1 MAKYGKEVA
10 KPENPVK
17 TGYTF
22 AGWYE
27 DEALTKKY
35 EIPDTMPNEDRI
47 VYAKW
52 EASDMTYSVADYV
65 EGTDGVYSLA
75 SIRTETAKT
84 DDTVTVQPSERSGFI
99 TPPVLSYV
107 VQADGSTRFNY
118 YYARNKYNVK
128 FVSEGETVSEGSYT
142 YGTQMPTPSVYRPGY
157 EFAGGKVMEEN
168 IIRIENA
175 ALKLGKFSIKP
186 AIINI
191 PKGYIVGIQG
201 DNGAGKSTML
211 RMLLGM
217 YDKMQGN
224 IYIDGIDVV
233 KNRTQIKNITGV
245 VSQERTFFME
255 EDAYENERLYAPFYK
270 NWNSDEYRKML
281 KNLNINSGRSLG
293 NLSTGEML
301 KYQLAFA
308 AAYRPQVLLLDEPT
322 ANLDPVFRDDFL
334 KILQEFIAEYD
345 MTILMATHLDED
357 ISKIA
362 DYIMDVEDGRYSL
375 RECI

>member
-1 MAKYGKEVA
+1 
-10 KPENPVK
+10 
-17 TGYTF
+17 
-22 AGWYE
+22 
-27 DEALTKKY
+27 
-35 EIPDTMPNEDRI
+35 
-47 VYAKW
+47 
-52 EASDMTYSVADYV
+52 
-65 EGTDGVYSLA
+65 
-75 SIRTETAKT
+75 
-84 DDTVTVQPSERSGFI
+84 
-99 TPPVLSYV
+99 
-107 VQADGSTRFNY
+107 
-118 YYARNKYNVK
+118 
-128 FVSEGETVSEGSYT
+128 
-142 YGTQMPTPSVYRPGY
+142 
-157 EFAGGKVMEEN
+157 MEEI

-233 KNRTQIKNITGV
+233 KNRTQIKNITGI

-270 NWNSDEYRKML
+270 NWNSGEYRKML

-308 AAYRPQVLLLDEPT
+308 AATREYVEAGKDQQGKGFDPRKLLAPGFE
-322 ANLDPVFRDDFL
+322 AI
-334 KILQEFIAEYD
+334 K
-345 MTILMATHLDED
+345 ATVKEKMELFGSID
-357 ISKIA
+357 KA
-362 DYIMDVEDGRYSL
+362 
-375 RECI
+375 

>member
-1 MAKYGKEVA
+1 M
-10 KPENPVK
+10 
-17 TGYTF
+17 
-22 AGWYE
+22 
-27 DEALTKKY
+27 
-35 EIPDTMPNEDRI
+35 
-47 VYAKW
+47 
-52 EASDMTYSVADYV
+52 
-65 EGTDGVYSLA
+65 
-75 SIRTETAKT
+75 
-84 DDTVTVQPSERSGFI
+84 
-99 TPPVLSYV
+99 
-107 VQADGSTRFNY
+107 
-118 YYARNKYNVK
+118 
-128 FVSEGETVSEGSYT
+128 
-142 YGTQMPTPSVYRPGY
+142 
-157 EFAGGKVMEEN
+157 
-168 IIRIENA
+168 
-175 ALKLGKFSIKP
+175 
-186 AIINI
+186 
-191 PKGYIVGIQG
+191 GIQG

-270 NWNSDEYRKML
+270 NWNSDEYRKIL
-281 KNLNINSGRSLG
+281 KN
-293 NLSTGEML
+293 
-301 KYQLAFA
+301 QLAFA

-334 KILQEFIAEYD
+334 KILQEFVAEYD

-357 ISKIA
+357 ITKIA

>member
-1 MAKYGKEVA
+1 
-10 KPENPVK
+10 
-17 TGYTF
+17 
-22 AGWYE
+22 
-27 DEALTKKY
+27 
-35 EIPDTMPNEDRI
+35 
-47 VYAKW
+47 
-52 EASDMTYSVADYV
+52 
-65 EGTDGVYSLA
+65 
-75 SIRTETAKT
+75 
-84 DDTVTVQPSERSGFI
+84 
-99 TPPVLSYV
+99 
-107 VQADGSTRFNY
+107 
-118 YYARNKYNVK
+118 
-128 FVSEGETVSEGSYT
+128 
-142 YGTQMPTPSVYRPGY
+142 
-157 EFAGGKVMEEN
+157 MEEN

-281 KNLNINSGRSLG
+281 KNLNINSGSSLG
-293 NLSTGEML
+293 KLSTGEML

-308 AAYRPQVLLLDEPT
+308 AAYRQQVLL
-322 ANLDPVFRDDFL
+322 
-334 KILQEFIAEYD
+334 
-345 MTILMATHLDED
+345 
-357 ISKIA
+357 
-362 DYIMDVEDGRYSL
+362 
-375 RECI
+375 

>member
-1 MAKYGKEVA
+1 
-10 KPENPVK
+10 
-17 TGYTF
+17 
-22 AGWYE
+22 
-27 DEALTKKY
+27 
-35 EIPDTMPNEDRI
+35 
-47 VYAKW
+47 
-52 EASDMTYSVADYV
+52 
-65 EGTDGVYSLA
+65 
-75 SIRTETAKT
+75 
-84 DDTVTVQPSERSGFI
+84 
-99 TPPVLSYV
+99 
-107 VQADGSTRFNY
+107 
-118 YYARNKYNVK
+118 
-128 FVSEGETVSEGSYT
+128 
-142 YGTQMPTPSVYRPGY
+142 
-157 EFAGGKVMEEN
+157 MEEI

-233 KNRTQIKNITGV
+233 KNRTQIKNITGI

-255 EDAYENERLYAPFYK
+255 EDAYENE
-270 NWNSDEYRKML
+270 ML

-334 KILQEFIAEYD
+334 KILQEFVAEYD

-362 DYIMDVEDGRYSL
+362 DYIMDVEEGRYSL
-375 RECI
+375 REAI

>member
-1 MAKYGKEVA
+1 
-10 KPENPVK
+10 
-17 TGYTF
+17 
-22 AGWYE
+22 
-27 DEALTKKY
+27 
-35 EIPDTMPNEDRI
+35 
-47 VYAKW
+47 
-52 EASDMTYSVADYV
+52 
-65 EGTDGVYSLA
+65 
-75 SIRTETAKT
+75 
-84 DDTVTVQPSERSGFI
+84 
-99 TPPVLSYV
+99 
-107 VQADGSTRFNY
+107 
-118 YYARNKYNVK
+118 
-128 FVSEGETVSEGSYT
+128 
-142 YGTQMPTPSVYRPGY
+142 
-157 EFAGGKVMEEN
+157 MEEN

-270 NWNSDEYRKML
+270 NWNSNEYRKML
-281 KNLNINSGRSLG
+281 KNLNINSGSSLG

-308 AAYRPQVLLLDEPT
+308 AAYRPRVLLLDEPT

-334 KILQEFIAEYD
+334 KILQEFVAEYD

-357 ISKIA
+357 ITKIA

>member
-1 MAKYGKEVA
+1 
-10 KPENPVK
+10 
-17 TGYTF
+17 
-22 AGWYE
+22 
-27 DEALTKKY
+27 
-35 EIPDTMPNEDRI
+35 
-47 VYAKW
+47 
-52 EASDMTYSVADYV
+52 
-65 EGTDGVYSLA
+65 
-75 SIRTETAKT
+75 
-84 DDTVTVQPSERSGFI
+84 
-99 TPPVLSYV
+99 
-107 VQADGSTRFNY
+107 
-118 YYARNKYNVK
+118 
-128 FVSEGETVSEGSYT
+128 
-142 YGTQMPTPSVYRPGY
+142 
-157 EFAGGKVMEEN
+157 MEEI

-233 KNRTQIKNITGV
+233 KNRTQIKNITGI

-270 NWNSDEYRKML
+270 NWNSDEY
-281 KNLNINSGRSLG
+281 LNNNSGRSLG

-334 KILQEFIAEYD
+334 KILQEFVAEYD

-357 ISKIA
+357 ISKI
-362 DYIMDVEDGRYSL
+362 DD
-375 RECI
+375 

>member
-1 MAKYGKEVA
+1 
-10 KPENPVK
+10 
-17 TGYTF
+17 
-22 AGWYE
+22 
-27 DEALTKKY
+27 
-35 EIPDTMPNEDRI
+35 
-47 VYAKW
+47 
-52 EASDMTYSVADYV
+52 
-65 EGTDGVYSLA
+65 
-75 SIRTETAKT
+75 
-84 DDTVTVQPSERSGFI
+84 
-99 TPPVLSYV
+99 
-107 VQADGSTRFNY
+107 
-118 YYARNKYNVK
+118 
-128 FVSEGETVSEGSYT
+128 
-142 YGTQMPTPSVYRPGY
+142 
-157 EFAGGKVMEEN
+157 
-168 IIRIENA
+168 
-175 ALKLGKFSIKP
+175 
-186 AIINI
+186 
-191 PKGYIVGIQG
+191 
-201 DNGAGKSTML
+201 ML

-233 KNRTQIKNITGV
+233 KNRTQIKNITGI

-270 NWNSDEYRKML
+270 NWNSGEYRKML

-345 MTILMATHLDED
+345 MTILMAKHLDED

-362 DYIMDVEDGRYSL
+362 DYIMDVEEGRYSL
-375 RECI
+375 REGI